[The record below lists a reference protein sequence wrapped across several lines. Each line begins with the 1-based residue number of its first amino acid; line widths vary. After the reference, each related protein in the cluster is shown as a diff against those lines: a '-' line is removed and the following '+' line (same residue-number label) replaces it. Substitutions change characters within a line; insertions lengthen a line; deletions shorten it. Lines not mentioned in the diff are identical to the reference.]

1 MAPTAGLIVGLVVRL
16 VLSVET
22 EEEDD
27 RAGMGDGGGKPAGDD
42 ADEFKERGGLVV
54 QVCVVFRC

>member
-22 EEEDD
+22 EDDED
-27 RAGMGDGGGKPAGDD
+27 RAGIGDGGGKPEEA
-42 ADEFKERGGLVV
+42 EEPMERGGLVV
-54 QVCVVFRC
+54 QACVLFRC